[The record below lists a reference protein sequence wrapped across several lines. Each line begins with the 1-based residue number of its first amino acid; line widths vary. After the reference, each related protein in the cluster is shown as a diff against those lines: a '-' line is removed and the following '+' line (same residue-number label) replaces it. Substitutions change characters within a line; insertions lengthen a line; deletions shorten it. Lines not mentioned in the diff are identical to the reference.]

1 MRGWGEGVFGGEC
14 LTASANGRRK
24 RTPPT
29 GGPLS
34 VNQTEGVFGGEY
46 LTVSAN
52 GRRKRTPPTGGPL
65 SVNQA
70 EGVFGEVRKRFF

>member
-14 LTASANGRRK
+14 
-24 RTPPT
+24 
-29 GGPLS
+29 
-34 VNQTEGVFGGEY
+34 

>member
-1 MRGWGEGVFGGEC
+1 MRFVRDFFEIFGDLEM
-14 LTASANGRRK
+14 LEA
-24 RTPPT
+24 
-29 GGPLS
+29 
-34 VNQTEGVFGGEY
+34 VFGGEY

-70 EGVFGEVRKRFF
+70 EGVFGEVRKRF